1 MVASSPPGLACNA
14 MSNQGKP
21 QAAIYRGMI
30 LKNRSRPTAI
40 SADGPDVLLQV
51 LARQVV
57 QRVDSQRQAQQT
69 RYHEARIRAGSQCRR
84 KA

>member
-1 MVASSPPGLACNA
+1 

-69 RYHEARIRAGSQCRR
+69 RYHEARISAGRQCRKR
-84 KA
+84 V